1 MTVEQ
6 VNPEAGLAA
15 HQAGD
20 LMTAANIYD
29 ACLRSAP
36 DNPDLLH
43 LRGLVYHQTGDQ
55 VAALRAIDRALAKA
69 PGTPLFLGSRGVV
82 LLASGDPAAACQALE
97 SAHQGR
103 PDDPKILTNLGLA
116 RGRMGD
122 IDAARACHDQ
132 ALARDPNCVDALINR
147 GNLRERL
154 DDIDG
159 AVEDLAAAHEL
170 APDNAD
176 ILNNLGFACLSG
188 NRTGEA
194 RRALT
199 TALTLS
205 PTHVEAAVNLSHLD
219 LLTGDFVKGWRGYE
233 ARRQRASWHVASP
246 ACPEWQGED
255 ISGRTVLVVCEQG
268 YGDVIQFARH
278 ALDLLDRGASVD
290 LYADAC
296 IADLLTTVPGVGKV
310 VSDASGEDWDYWV
323 PAMSLPFRLGLDGPP
338 GIAAAYLT
346 APRTVVTLTRGTGFC
361 YRGNPRHRNDARR
374 SLPEDMAASFLEGRD
389 EVFISLNRD
398 NTPDNSASP
407 EGMRGRTDI
416 EDFTDLA
423 RIIAGL
429 DLVISVDT
437 AVAHLAGALGR
448 PCWLLLPFSPDWR
461 WGLDSEVTSLYPE
474 MRLFRQPLPGDWSS
488 VLSRVAAELDK
499 RS

>member
-1 MTVEQ
+1 MTAVQ
-6 VNPEAGLAA
+6 ANPGAGLAA

-20 LMTAANIYD
+20 LATAADIYD
-29 ACLRSAP
+29 ACLKSDP
-36 DNPDLLH
+36 GNPDLLH
-43 LRGLVYHQTGDQ
+43 LRGLIYHQTGDQ
-55 VAALRAIDRALAKA
+55 AAALMSIDRALAKA

-82 LLASGDPAAACQALE
+82 LLASGELTAACEVLE
-97 SAHQGR
+97 AAHQGR
-103 PDDPKILTNLGLA
+103 PDDLKILTNLGLA
-116 RGRMGD
+116 KGRLGD
-122 IDAARACHDQ
+122 FAAARACHDQ

-159 AVEDLAAAHEL
+159 AVEDLTAAHEL

-199 TALTLS
+199 SALTLS
-205 PTHVEAAVNLSHLD
+205 PAHVEAAVNLAHLD
-219 LLTGDFVKGWRGYE
+219 LLTGDYLAGWHGYE
-233 ARRQRASWHVASP
+233 ARRRRTNWRVASP
-246 ACPEWQGED
+246 DCPEWQGED
-255 ISGRTVLVVCEQG
+255 VRGRHVLVVCEQG
-268 YGDVIQFARH
+268 YGDAIQFARH

-296 IADLLTTVPGVGKV
+296 IADLFSTVPGVGKV
-310 VSDASGEDWDYWV
+310 VSDVSAGEWDFWA

-346 APRTVVTLTRGTGFC
+346 APRTVVAMTRGTGFC
-361 YRGNPRHRNDARR
+361 FQGNSRHRNDARR
-374 SLPEDMAASFLEGRD
+374 SLPGDLAAAFLNGRD
-389 EVFISLNRD
+389 ELFVSLNRD
-398 NTPDNSASP
+398 TSSDDNQLPGGLRA
-407 EGMRGRTDI
+407 RGDI
-416 EDFTDLA
+416 KDFTDLA

-461 WGLDSEVTSLYPE
+461 WGLTSEVTPLYPE
-474 MRLFRQPLPGDWSS
+474 MRLFRQAEPGDWQA
-488 VLSRVAAELDK
+488 VLARVATELDK